1 MFCYICG
8 TEINEVIVCD
18 IVKVNDN
25 YFYEEITS
33 PVLYSEELDMRSGKI
48 FDYDFFKKAAAKK
61 HNCKPE
67 EITSKYIDNM
77 PVSADVYAK
86 LGKKDSDLGC
96 RCPICEDFI

>member
-18 IVKVNDN
+18 IVKVGDN

-33 PVLYSEELDMRSGKI
+33 PVLYGEDLDVRAGKI

-61 HNCKPE
+61 HSCMAE
-67 EITSKYIDNM
+67 DVCSKYIDDM
-77 PVSADVYAK
+77 PVDSAVLEK
-86 LGKKDSDLGC
+86 LGKKETDLGC